1 MSHGPEPDG
10 PAARDDATGA
20 VGSLSRTLRRGVV
33 ISTGTFA
40 LLQIVTFAQIVTLA
54 RLLSPAEIGLF
65 AVGTVL
71 TAFLISTSADG
82 LAVALI
88 QRDGADVD
96 DAADTVFWASL
107 ATGLVLS
114 LAALAAAP
122 VVGLV
127 FDSAAAGT
135 IAAVT
140 SGVTLLHSL
149 TVVPD
154 ALMQRRFDFRRRLVV
169 NPSVALT
176 NAGVAIGCA
185 AGGLGVWSLVIANY
199 ASYAV
204 WVVVTWSL
212 GRWRPGRGRPSVRLW
227 RELARFSFPLVL
239 NGTAW
244 RLREV
249 FETVLVGRRLDE
261 AAVGQYRYGRRL
273 CMVPGMAVVEIGSYV
288 LLPAFARIAGDP
300 ERFRAGFRRALAVVW
315 TASAAVAAI
324 LVALG
329 EPIVVVLLGE
339 PWRDAGLALAAMAG
353 FGLGEGL
360 GSVSDEAVKGSGRS
374 HLLHWTTAVSLAGTV
389 GFLLVLAPLGL
400 VGVGLAISAANI
412 AMGLTAVVVAAHV
425 TGVRVRVV
433 LGGLVPAVVA
443 GAVAVLA
450 VGGLEY
456 LVVHSDRL
464 PLPLALASL
473 TGEALLVLGVF
484 LAVLRVV
491 APSLVTELRGSLRRF
506 AAARG

>member
-1 MSHGPEPDG
+1 MTTEKDPDG
-10 PAARDDATGA
+10 PAARGGSGA
-20 VGSLSRTLRRGVV
+20 IGSLSRVLRRGVV
-33 ISTGTFA
+33 ISAGTFA
-40 LLQIVTFAQIVTLA
+40 LLQIVAFAQIVTLA
-54 RLLSPAEIGLF
+54 RLLTPAEIGLF
-65 AVGTVL
+65 AAGTVL
-71 TAFLISTSADG
+71 TGFLISTSADG

-88 QRDGADVD
+88 QRDGADVE
-96 DAADTVFWASL
+96 DAADTVFRASL
-107 ATGLVLS
+107 LTGLALS
-114 LAALAAAP
+114 LAALATAP
-122 VVGLV
+122 LVGLV
-127 FDSAAAGT
+127 FDSTTAAT
-135 IAAVT
+135 IAAVS

-154 ALMQRRFDFRRRLVV
+154 ALMQRRFDFRRRLIV

-185 AGGLGVWSLVIANY
+185 VGGLGVWSLVVANY
-199 ASYAV
+199 ASYLV
-204 WVVVTWSL
+204 WVVVSWSL
-212 GRWRPGRGRPSVRLW
+212 GGWWPGRGRPSLRLW

-273 CMVPGMAVVEIGSYV
+273 CMLPGTAVVEIGSYV

-315 TASAAVAAI
+315 TVSAALAAI

-360 GSVSDEAVKGSGRS
+360 GAVSDEAVKGSGRS
-374 HLLHWTTAVSLAGTV
+374 HLLHWTTAVSLVGTV

-400 VGVGLAISAANI
+400 FGVGLAVSCANV
-412 AMGLTAVVVAAHV
+412 AMGLTAVVVAARV
-425 TGVRVRVV
+425 TGVRVRDV

-443 GAVAVLA
+443 GAVAVVA
-450 VGGLEY
+450 VGALEH

-464 PLPLALASL
+464 ALPLAVGSL
-473 TGEALLVLGVF
+473 VAESLLVLAVF
-484 LAVLRVV
+484 LVVLRVV
-491 APSLVTELRGSLRRF
+491 APSLAGELRGSLRRF
-506 AAARG
+506 ASARG